1 MHAGM
6 AALTGSTE
14 EMADMVDAMQGIKV
28 LDFSMGVAGPHI
40 GMLCAQHGADVVK
53 IEPPAGDWGRVLGR
67 QYGDLSA
74 FSAVY
79 NRGKRSLALDL
90 KDSEAQRVLS
100 EVAAQADVIIEA
112 FRPGVMKRFGL
123 DYESVRARN
132 PGVIYVS
139 VTGFG
144 QEGPMVEKPATDAV
158 LQAFTGLM
166 NLNKDK
172 EGRPQ
177 RVDMILIDVITGLYG
192 FQAVA
197 AALLARGHG
206 EKTGRYVDCSLM
218 KCAVA
223 FQAPKIVEY
232 VIEGGAQAM
241 YVPLGIIPTS
251 DGNVSV
257 SVMHDHHFV
266 ALCNAL
272 GRADVGSSELYDT
285 RAKRIE
291 REKEVMDILRAEF
304 GRRSTAEI
312 TDLLTRAEVLHA
324 PVQNYEQLLT
334 HEQMQV
340 TSAFNWV
347 RQDGMEPQLPMVN
360 IPGTP
365 AATSERR
372 QQAPHIGEHSLDVL
386 RQWEVPESMV
396 SAMLARGAIAAPKA

>member
-1 MHAGM
+1 M
-6 AALTGSTE
+6 AE
-14 EMADMVDAMQGIKV
+14 AMQGIKV
-28 LDFSMGVAGPHI
+28 LDFSMGVAGPHA
-40 GMLCAQHGADVVK
+40 GMLCAQYGADVVK
-53 IEPPAGDWGRVLGR
+53 IETPAGDWGRVLGR

-79 NRGKRSLALDL
+79 NRGKRSLAVDL
-90 KDSEAQRVLS
+90 KDAEAQRTLS
-100 EVAAQADVIIEA
+100 NVAAQADVIIEA
-112 FRPGVMKRFGL
+112 FRPGVMKRLGL

-144 QEGPMVEKPATDAV
+144 QEGPMIDRPATDAV
-158 LQAFTGLM
+158 LQAFTGFM

-192 FQAVA
+192 FQAIA
-197 AALLARGHG
+197 AALLERRDGQ
-206 EKTGRYVDCSLM
+206 KSGRYIDCSLM

-232 VIEGGAQAM
+232 VVEGGAQAM
-241 YVPLGIIPTS
+241 YVPLGVIPTR

-266 ALCNAL
+266 SLCNAL
-272 GRADVGSSELYDT
+272 GRPDVGSSDLYDT

-291 REKEVMDILRAEF
+291 REREVMDILRAEF
-304 GRRSTAEI
+304 ASRTTAEI
-312 TDLLTRAEVLHA
+312 VALLTPAEVLHA
-324 PVQNYEQLLT
+324 PVQTYDQLLK
-334 HEQMQV
+334 HEQMQA
-340 TSAFNWV
+340 TSAFSWV
-347 RQDGMEPQLPMVN
+347 RQDGMEPQLPMAN

-365 AATSERR
+365 AATSERK
-372 QQAPHIGEHSLDVL
+372 QQAPHIGEHSLEIL
-386 RQWEVPESMV
+386 RQWEVPETTV
-396 SAMLARGAIAAPKA
+396 SAMLARGAIALAKG